1 MMQHVA
7 CLACPIV
14 QQRVQLYTF
23 SWDFLDSV
31 RGTMWHLALG
41 HASTAAASA
50 TRNIQHTTCNIQSCP
65 KVLINFKQT
74 ATIGE
79 MTQKTVY
86 KFLLIKAKKA
96 AADMRAN
103 WQQRER

>member
-1 MMQHVA
+1 
-7 CLACPIV
+7 
-14 QQRVQLYTF
+14 
-23 SWDFLDSV
+23 
-31 RGTMWHLALG
+31 MW

-50 TRNIQHTTCNIQSCP
+50 KCNMQHAIYNIRSCP

-103 WQQRER
+103 WQQKER